1 MRLLRSCWQDPKILA
16 SGIFGNYQI
25 KCRKVGR
32 NKRRKKNPTTFLSSI
47 EMPMQLIMFDGDSR
61 TMLLHHALGIND
73 VRRTEL
79 QNGIK
84 FFLEKHSEKISL
96 PFSIIDRWILHPL
109 IEIYLYILF
118 CKFAS

>member
-1 MRLLRSCWQDPKILA
+1 
-16 SGIFGNYQI
+16 
-25 KCRKVGR
+25 
-32 NKRRKKNPTTFLSSI
+32 
-47 EMPMQLIMFDGDSR
+47 MPMQLIMFDGDSR